1 MGEVGVEPVPK
12 FDALAGRGMGALQ
25 VDVPALGLAGDR
37 IGDGFIAGLIAAL
50 FKHTDHGPFDSRNAD
65 FQQRSDV
72 GIRKSI
78 KTAEQ
83 EDLLSAAGQFL
94 NAAAKLVTFRA
105 ERDVG
110 LPRGQAEQ

>member
-1 MGEVGVEPVPK
+1 M
-12 FDALAGRGMGALQ
+12 
-25 VDVPALGLAGDR
+25 DVPAMGLAGDR
-37 IGDGFIAGLIAAL
+37 IGDGFLAGLVAAL
-50 FKHTDHGPFDSRNAD
+50 FKHTDHRSFDSRNAD
-65 FQQRSDV
+65 VQQRSDGGV
-72 GIRKSI
+72 RKSI

-83 EDLLSAAGQFL
+83 KDLLSAAGQFL